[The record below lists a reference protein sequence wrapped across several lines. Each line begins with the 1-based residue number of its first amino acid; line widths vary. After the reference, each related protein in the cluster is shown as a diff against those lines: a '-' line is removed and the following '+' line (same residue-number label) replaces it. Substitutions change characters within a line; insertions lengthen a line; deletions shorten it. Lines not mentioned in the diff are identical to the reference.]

1 MRALPVLALLLSA
14 CPKPA
19 PEAEKAPAGP
29 VTLHLAFVNDF
40 HGGIYEQPAKDDK
53 TKVMG
58 GLPWLVGAVDAL
70 RAEHPDLVLIDGGDM
85 FQGSWPINQS
95 HGKGSASAFDLM
107 GLDVA
112 AVGNHEFDYGGGD
125 SRRLHLE
132 AAAADAK
139 FEWVTANIEH
149 AGAPWSPPGIVP
161 TVMLERNGV
170 KIGVIGLTTQ
180 DTPSTTTKANVADLT
195 FLDPV
200 ATVAKHAAV
209 LRSAGAKVIV
219 VAGHLTGSC
228 KERPPAWATP
238 PAPCLPDGEI
248 GRLLTELP
256 KGTIDVIAAGHAHT
270 LMAHRWDDTFVF
282 EDRAEGTMIGR
293 LDLVVG
299 PDGIDRDAS
308 VVHPPWPLVHGKADP
323 GCESGEY
330 DMTPQDVGGR
340 TVTPSAPALELVR
353 ALEAEAG
360 SLCQEV
366 GCATAPMARSREG
379 ESGVGDVV
387 ADAMLAAFPD
397 ADLAVQNSGGL
408 RADLPGGKLRRQ
420 DLQAVMPFQNRLFE
434 VEITGAKL
442 LEMFRVGSSG
452 SHGVLQ
458 VAGASYRFDPTK
470 TGGTDLD
477 GDGVVKDW
485 ETDKL
490 CWAKVGGKP
499 VDPAKTYRLVTT
511 DFLLGGGDDFG
522 TAYAGVKTVSEG
534 DLLRDVLFAQVG
546 ARKECLPALP
556 DAAAPRIERGPCAST
571 SRP

>member
-1 MRALPVLALLLSA
+1 MRLLPLALLLLTA

-19 PEAEKAPAGP
+19 PEAEKPAAEP

-40 HGGIYEQPAKDDK
+40 HGGIYEQPAKGVEG
-53 TKVMG
+53 KVQG

-70 RAEHPDLVLIDGGDM
+70 RTEHPDLVLLDGGDM

-95 HGKGSASAFDLM
+95 HGMGSASAFGLM
-107 GLDVA
+107 KLDAA
-112 AVGNHEFDYGGGD
+112 AVGNHEFDYGGGA
-125 SRRLHLE
+125 SRRQYLEE
-132 AAAADAK
+132 AAAKAT
-139 FEWVTANIEH
+139 FEWVTANIQH
-149 AGAPWSPPGIVP
+149 AGATWSPPGIVP
-161 TVMLERNGV
+161 AVMLERNGV

-180 DTPSTTTKANVADLT
+180 DTPSTTTKANVADLV
-195 FLDPV
+195 FVDPV
-200 ATVAKHAAV
+200 ATVARLAPE
-209 LRSAGAKVIV
+209 LRAQGARVIV

-228 KERPPAWATP
+228 AEKPPAWATP

-282 EDRAEGTMIGR
+282 EDRAEGAMIGR

-299 PDGIDRDAS
+299 PAGVDRDAS
-308 VVHPPWPLVHGKADP
+308 VVHPPWSLVHGKADP
-323 GCESGEY
+323 GCEGGEY
-330 DMTPQDVGGR
+330 DLAPQDVGGR
-340 TVTPSAPALELVR
+340 TVTPSTPALELVR

-434 VEITGAKL
+434 VEITGSKL
-442 LEMFRVGSSG
+442 LEMFRIGSSG

-477 GDGVVKDW
+477 GDGQTADW

-490 CWAKVGGKP
+490 CWVKIGGKA

-522 TAYAGVKTVSEG
+522 TAYTGVKTVSEG

-546 ARKECLPALP
+546 GRKECLPALP
-556 DAAAPRIERGPCAST
+556 DAKSPRVERGPCPST
-571 SRP
+571 SLP